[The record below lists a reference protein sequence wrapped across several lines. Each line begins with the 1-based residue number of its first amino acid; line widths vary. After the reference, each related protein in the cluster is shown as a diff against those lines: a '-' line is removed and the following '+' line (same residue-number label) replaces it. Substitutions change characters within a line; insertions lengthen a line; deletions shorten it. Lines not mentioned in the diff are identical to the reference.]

1 MHCKSNCK
9 AVGGRAGYGPP
20 SKYTHTMSHTT
31 TKATKATTTN
41 AKAVTMDAATV
52 NATAAALMV
61 RYKTISG
68 LDGHAAAL
76 RDKYGPATWKA
87 IRKAAQDVRA
97 AAISDAATKAREGV
111 FNYRTIL
118 GATYKALSRD
128 VNFKRLCAF
137 AKATYKGTDTDTAAK
152 VVRDYAPAVDAA
164 TGAPLAKAAY
174 ITKGRGT
181 IYTAYVARELTDADA
196 LRVLK
201 SALQGLAKAA
211 TTSARKATDTAAA
224 TLDNKRT
231 PGAVVG
237 VFAAVAG
244 DVPGTYKAGDALTPK
259 AGTKATTAAKAYAAA
274 IGKAVPDGCAPLAA
288 VNADARRAHAEKAA
302 AALAR
307 ERAAMH
313 EDAAAAGMATAPKG
327 RKAPKTAPA
336 DAKAAADARAALAAV
351 DAFLTA
357 ERATATAAAKAAA
370 VTA

>member
-1 MHCKSNCK
+1 
-9 AVGGRAGYGPP
+9 
-20 SKYTHTMSHTT
+20 MSHTT

-41 AKAVTMDAATV
+41 TKAVTMDAATI

-87 IRKAAQDVRA
+87 VRKAAQDVRA
-97 AAISDAATKAREGV
+97 AAIADAATKAREGV

-128 VNFKRLCAF
+128 VNYKRLCAF
-137 AKATYKGTDTDTAAK
+137 AKTTYKGTDTDTAAK
-152 VVRDYAPAVDAA
+152 LVRDFAPAVDAA
-164 TGAPLAKAAY
+164 TGAPVFRVSF
-174 ITKGRGT
+174 ISPSRST
-181 IYTAYVARELTDADA
+181 IYTTFAARELTDADA

-201 SALQGLAKAA
+201 SALQGLAAAA
-211 TTSARKATDTAAA
+211 TKGARKATDNAAA

-237 VFAAVAG
+237 VFAAAAG

-259 AGTKATTAAKAYAAA
+259 AGAKATTKAAKAWAAA
-274 IGKAVPDGCAPLAA
+274 VGRPVPDACAPLAA

-307 ERAAMH
+307 ERAALQA
-313 EDAAAAGMATAPKG
+313 DAAAAGVATTPKAPKG
-327 RKAPKTAPA
+327 AKGAKAPKTAPA
-336 DAKAAADARAALAAV
+336 ATADADAARAALAAV

-357 ERATATAAAKAAA
+357 EKAAAADAAKAAA

>member
-1 MHCKSNCK
+1 
-9 AVGGRAGYGPP
+9 
-20 SKYTHTMSHTT
+20 MSTNT

-41 AKAVTMDAATV
+41 TKAVTMDAATI

-111 FNYRTIL
+111 FNYRTVL

-181 IYTAYVARELTDADA
+181 IYTAFVSKDLTDADA

-201 SALQGLAKAA
+201 AALQGMAKAA
-211 TTSARKATDTAAA
+211 TTSARKATDNAAA

-259 AGTKATTAAKAYAAA
+259 AGTKATTAAAKAYAAA
-274 IGKAVPDGCAPLAA
+274 LGKAVPDGCAPLAA
-288 VNADARRAHAEKAA
+288 VNADARKAHAEKAA

-307 ERAAMH
+307 ERAALQG
-313 EDAAAAGMATAPKG
+313 DAAAAGMATAPTG
-327 RKAPKTAPA
+327 RKAPKTTKAPKTAPA
-336 DAKAAADARAALAAV
+336 DAKAAADARAAMAAV

-357 ERATATAAAKAAA
+357 EKATAAATAKAAA